1 MNEKPDKV
9 VILRWQRKVL
19 KKNPLMWMAPRY
31 NNTYRTGQEIE
42 PNNPDTADNLTPNQM
57 TGVEKLTAE
66 QMKKFPLVIN
76 PENYYFY
83 PDGRKFDLNKKED
96 KIMLDFLLLSF
107 QRIARTYATYD
118 RVLHDGYIED
128 HEAESKSVVDKTELL
143 YDALTLIKQRQIEE
157 VMEAAL
163 YTNHVYQESEIDV
176 MKMSKNQVY
185 SELYKIAKDNP
196 TVILDAFSEKAA
208 KDIFV
213 LKLEMHNIIK
223 RREGSFYE
231 GARFLGNSVQEVS
244 EYFQRN
250 DKIADI
256 ERVKKI
262 LMQKENK
269 TYGGEEMMEYDD
281 IITKIESA
289 LFKKDLIKGHD
300 LITKGIKF
308 FPGDKTIIDLRVAL
322 EALKTGAVDEKKNE
336 LKQELN
342 DMTIDELHV
351 KCNQLKNRGIKKVDY
366 EDKTREEIIQLILSK
381 F

>member
-1 MNEKPDKV
+1 
-9 VILRWQRKVL
+9 
-19 KKNPLMWMAPRY
+19 MWMAPRY

-196 TVILDAFSEKAA
+196 MVILDAFSEKAA

>member
-143 YDALTLIKQRQIEE
+143 YDALTLIKQKQIEE